1 MDIQDWILLIDPFKN
16 LVDMYQILLET
27 EKFFVETAKDLEEAF
42 HRLSN
47 RQYSV
52 VITEYFS
59 EVEDSCRII
68 PFLKNNAPATYILM
82 VTYKNIDEQTYG
94 SLFDL
99 GLDDLIIKPY
109 SPEKILVHIQKGLRQ
124 REWVLQKQELE
135 RQMILDPIARRTQT
149 YIFSQSYFR
158 RCLRQEL
165 KRAKRH
171 HHPLSL
177 LLLPVPPREKIG
189 EHFEFFCAELMK
201 ILRGYIRE
209 EDMVG
214 RENGNLGIFLPETD
228 QAGSKV
234 VLQRLISLIQKNRT
248 FQSDEVIGPIIQNL
262 SFQAF
267 TYPHDFG
274 VPKFLK
280 SVLEEIEKEDM
291 HLRPTSSTRKNN

>member
-82 VTYKNIDEQTYG
+82 VTYKNIDDQTYG

-99 GLDDLIIKPY
+99 GLDDLIIKPC

-135 RQMILDPIARRTQT
+135 RQIILDPIARRIQK
-149 YIFSQSYFR
+149 YIFSQSYFK

-171 HHPLSL
+171 HNLLSL
-177 LLLPVPPREKIG
+177 LLLQIPPRDRMG
-189 EHFEFFCAELMK
+189 DHFELFFAELAK

-209 EDMVG
+209 EDVVG
-214 RENGNLGIFLPETD
+214 RENGNLGILLPETD
-228 QAGSKV
+228 RVGSRV
-234 VLQRLISLIQKNRT
+234 VLQRLFNLIQ
-248 FQSDEVIGPIIQNL
+248 SDRVLEPITKNL
-262 SFQAF
+262 SFQSF
-267 TYPHDFG
+267 TYPTEFE
-274 VPKFLK
+274 VPQSLK
-280 SVLEEIEKEDM
+280 KVLEEIDKES
-291 HLRPTSSTRKNN
+291 PN

>member
-1 MDIQDWILLIDPFKN
+1 MDTQDWILLIDPFKN

-82 VTYKNIDEQTYG
+82 VTYKNIDDQTYG

-99 GLDDLIIKPY
+99 GLDDLIIKPC

-135 RQMILDPIARRTQT
+135 RQIILDPIARRIQK
-149 YIFSQSYFR
+149 YIFSQSYFK

-171 HHPLSL
+171 HNLLSL
-177 LLLPVPPREKIG
+177 LLLQIPPRDRMG
-189 EHFEFFCAELMK
+189 DHFELFFAELAK

-209 EDMVG
+209 EDVVG
-214 RENGNLGIFLPETD
+214 RENGNLGILLPETD
-228 QAGSKV
+228 RVGSRV
-234 VLQRLISLIQKNRT
+234 VLQRLFNLIQ
-248 FQSDEVIGPIIQNL
+248 SDRVLEPITKNL
-262 SFQAF
+262 SFQSF
-267 TYPHDFG
+267 TYPTEFE
-274 VPKFLK
+274 VPQSLK
-280 SVLEEIEKEDM
+280 KVLEEIDKES
-291 HLRPTSSTRKNN
+291 PN

>member
-1 MDIQDWILLIDPFKN
+1 MDTQDWILLIDPFKN

-27 EKFFVETAKDLEEAF
+27 ENFFVETAKDLEEAF
-42 HRLSN
+42 HRFSN

-82 VTYKNIDEQTYG
+82 VTYKNIDDQTYG

-99 GLDDLIIKPY
+99 GLDDLIIKPC

-149 YIFSQSYFR
+149 YIFSQSYFK

-165 KRAKRH
+165 KRAKRRR
-171 HHPLSL
+171 HPLSL
-177 LLLPVPPREKIG
+177 LLLQIPPRDRMG
-189 EHFEFFCAELMK
+189 DHFELFFAELAK

-209 EDMVG
+209 EDVVG
-214 RENGNLGIFLPETD
+214 RENGNLGILLPETD
-228 QAGSKV
+228 QVGSRV
-234 VLQRLISLIQKNRT
+234 VLQRLFNLIQ
-248 FQSDEVIGPIIQNL
+248 SDRVLDPITKNL
-262 SFQAF
+262 SFQSF
-267 TYPHDFG
+267 TYPTEFE
-274 VPKFLK
+274 VPQSLK
-280 SVLEEIEKEDM
+280 KVLEEIDKES
-291 HLRPTSSTRKNN
+291 PN

>member
-1 MDIQDWILLIDPFKN
+1 MDTQDWILLIDPFKN

-27 EKFFVETAKDLEEAF
+27 ENFFVETAKDLEEAF
-42 HRLSN
+42 QRFSN

-68 PFLKNNAPATYILM
+68 PFVKNNAPATYILM
-82 VTYKNIDEQTYG
+82 VTYKNIDDQTYG

-99 GLDDLIIKPY
+99 GLDDLIIKPC

-135 RQMILDPIARRTQT
+135 RQIILDPIARRTQT

-165 KRAKRH
+165 KRAKRRR
-171 HHPLSL
+171 HPLSL
-177 LLLPVPPREKIG
+177 LLLQIPPRDRMG
-189 EHFEFFCAELMK
+189 DHFELFFAELAK

-209 EDMVG
+209 EDVVG
-214 RENGNLGIFLPETD
+214 RENGNLGILLPETD
-228 QAGSKV
+228 QVGSRV
-234 VLQRLISLIQKNRT
+234 VLQRLFNLIQ
-248 FQSDEVIGPIIQNL
+248 SDRVMEPITKNL
-262 SFQAF
+262 SFQSF
-267 TYPHDFG
+267 TYPTEFE
-274 VPKFLK
+274 VPQSLK
-280 SVLEEIEKEDM
+280 KVLEEIDKES
-291 HLRPTSSTRKNN
+291 PN